1 MQRAEMFQCQN
12 HRDLAVLVGCVHLF
26 RVLSSDFR
34 PVEMPRVEPELD
46 VAAQVVLATQVVG
59 QREQRDRAV
68 FLEQVRAVRVGLDD
82 DIVVRFG

>member
-1 MQRAEMFQCQN
+1 
-12 HRDLAVLVGCVHLF
+12 
-26 RVLSSDFR
+26 
-34 PVEMPRVEPELD
+34 MPRVEPELD